1 MIMLP
6 YLVDFALGRAGE
18 GHAVVLELD
27 DGCRRFLGHVVDGIL
42 LEVEK
47 FNETPCSKQT
57 SLIQYIQSSFD
68 YHT

>member
-1 MIMLP
+1 MNMIMLP

-42 LEVEK
+42 LESEK
-47 FNETPCSKQT
+47 SSMKLHVHQT
-57 SLIQYIQSSFD
+57 LPI
-68 YHT
+68 H